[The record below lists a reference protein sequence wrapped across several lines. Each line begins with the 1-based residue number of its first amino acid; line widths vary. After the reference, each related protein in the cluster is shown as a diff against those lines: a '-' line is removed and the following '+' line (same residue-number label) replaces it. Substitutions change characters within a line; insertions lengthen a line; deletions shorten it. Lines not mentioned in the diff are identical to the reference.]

1 MNKLQIDKMPTLSY
15 STEEAVNRLR
25 VNLSFLSKD
34 VKKIMV
40 ISTTENEG
48 KSFVAFHAWRQ
59 MAESGVHSLFLDV
72 DLRKS
77 VMVNRYKMHP
87 EDDSK
92 LIGTSHVLAKDI
104 PLEQAVWHTD
114 LPQGDILPNAENLI
128 NPTML
133 FESKSFKRLLNE
145 MAEQYRYVFVDAP
158 PLSIVSDGEKIGSL
172 CDGAVLVVASGMIPR
187 AMVQQSIQQ
196 LERAGCPLLGIVLN
210 RAENYQKKKYYGKYG
225 YYGKGKKEYY
235 GYYASNDAKK

>member
-59 MAESGVHSLFLDV
+59 MAESGVHSILLDA

-77 VMVNRYKMHP
+77 VMVNRYEMNP
-87 EDDSK
+87 EDGSK
-92 LIGTSHVLAKDI
+92 LIGTSHVLSKDI
-104 PLEQAVWHTD
+104 PLDQAVWHTD

-172 CDGAVLVVASGMIPR
+172 CDGAILVVASGMIPR
-187 AMVQQSIQQ
+187 SMVQQSIQQ